1 MDPRDVLEGMRLF
14 QDLDPR
20 ELGLVH
26 QESETV
32 TLKPEQVVFR
42 EGERGDSLYAIISGS
57 VRVVRKLPAGG
68 EEVLALLQPG
78 ECFGEISL
86 VDEESRSAT
95 VIANEPSELIR
106 IRRET
111 FNRLV
116 EEDPELALKLY
127 RALVRILCERL
138 RATNDTLTFSRD
150 LLSGL
155 MDKGA

>member
-1 MDPRDVLEGMRLF
+1 MDPRDVLERIRLF
-14 QDLDPR
+14 A
-20 ELGLVH
+20 ELEAPELALVH

-32 TLKPEQVVFR
+32 SLQPEQVVFR
-42 EGERGDSLYAIISGS
+42 EGEPGDALYALISGS
-57 VRVVRKLPAGG
+57 VRVVRKRPSGE
-68 EEVLALLQPG
+68 EEVLALLSPG

-86 VDEESRSAT
+86 VDDESRSAT

-116 EEDPELALKLY
+116 TEDHQLALKLY
-127 RALVRILCERL
+127 RALVQILCERL
-138 RATNDTLTFSRD
+138 RATNESLTFSRD

-155 MDKGA
+155 RRQNT

>member
-14 QDLDPR
+14 AELNPQ

-32 TLKPEQVVFR
+32 AIAPEQAVFR
-42 EGERGDSLYAIISGS
+42 EGERGDALYALISGS
-57 VRVVRKLPAGG
+57 VRVVRKIPAGK
-68 EEVLALLQPG
+68 EEVLAMLEPG
-78 ECFGEISL
+78 ECFGELSL
-86 VDEESRSAT
+86 VDDESRSAT
-95 VIANEPSELIR
+95 VVANEPSELIR
-106 IRRET
+106 IPRET

-116 EEDPELALKLY
+116 EEDHELALKLY

-138 RATNDTLTFSRD
+138 RATNETLTFSRD

-155 MDKGA
+155 MNKDA